1 MNRGRRLLL
10 TGTAT
15 WLAAVL
21 AVTGAPVP
29 SAVADSGPGA
39 AQGRVTD
46 TDGTP
51 LPGIVVSFHLA
62 GQVVRQD
69 ETDAT
74 GTYEVAQLPPDPH
87 YYVEFRDPAGDF
99 ATEWYFDR
107 NPADW
112 TYQFVPIAPDET
124 TTLVDTEM
132 EDAATITGRLSSAA
146 GEPIAGV
153 AVSLWL
159 LRGDSASSTRT
170 AQTTDATGRYT
181 IGRLKP
187 ATYIVGFYDPATGLQ
202 EYWDNGSTLLGGTA
216 ISLSGGTSVT
226 ADAVLGG
233 TITNTVAPTIGGRA
247 EVGQALTA
255 SPGAWT
261 PAGIALTYRWVV
273 GADSDPTDDPTG
285 AVYVPS
291 AADIGKTV
299 RVHVTG
305 TALGWLPGTALSAPS
320 GPVVA
325 PAAVVNV
332 VRPRITGVARIG
344 RTLRVSRGEWEPAAV
359 RRSYQWYVAGRRVR
373 SATLRHF
380 VLRPVHAGKRVAVR
394 VRATAPGLRPV
405 TVWPRTVRVRR

>member
-1 MNRGRRLLL
+1 MNRGRRLIL
-10 TGTAT
+10 TRTAM
-15 WLAAVL
+15 VL
-21 AVTGAPVP
+21 AGALALSVP
-29 SAVADSGPGA
+29 PLRSAVADSGPGA

-46 TDGTP
+46 TDGNP
-51 LPGIVVSFHLA
+51 LPGIVVSFQLA

-74 GTYEVAQLPPDPH
+74 GTYEVGQLPPDPH

-132 EDAATITGRLSSAA
+132 EDAATITGRLSSGA
-146 GEPIAGV
+146 GEPVAGA
-153 AVSLWL
+153 AVTLWL
-159 LRGDSASSTRT
+159 LRGGSVSSTRT
-170 AQTTDATGRYT
+170 AQTTDATGRYA
-181 IGRLKP
+181 IGRLKA
-187 ATYIVGFYDPATGLQ
+187 ATYLVGFYDPATGIQ
-202 EYWDNGSTLLGGTA
+202 EYWDNASNLLGGTA
-216 ISLSGGTSVT
+216 IVLSAGTSVT

-233 TITNTVAPTIGGRA
+233 TITNTQPPTISGPA
-247 EVGQALTA
+247 EVGQPLTA

-273 GADSDPTDDPTG
+273 GVDSDPTDDPTG

-291 AADIGKTV
+291 VADLGKTV

-320 GPVVA
+320 DPVVV
-325 PAAVVNV
+325 PAVVNA
-332 VRPRITGVARIG
+332 VRPRITGVARVG
-344 RTLRVSRGEWEPAAV
+344 RIVRVSRGEWEPAEV
-359 RRSYQWYVAGRRVR
+359 RRSYQWFVAGRRVR
-373 SATLRHF
+373 DATTRRL
-380 VLRPVHAGKRVAVR
+380 VLRSAHLGKQVKVR
-394 VRATAPGLRPV
+394 VRATAVDHRPAI
-405 TVWPRTVRVRR
+405 VWTRGVRVRR